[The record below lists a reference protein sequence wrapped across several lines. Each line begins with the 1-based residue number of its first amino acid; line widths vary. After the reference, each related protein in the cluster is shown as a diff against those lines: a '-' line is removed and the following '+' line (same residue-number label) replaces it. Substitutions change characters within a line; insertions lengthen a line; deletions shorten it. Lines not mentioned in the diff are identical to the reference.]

1 MLLLTA
7 LVVVT
12 ASPTATEDQI
22 VLIGAGFGRTGT
34 ASTKIALEQLGL
46 GPTHHMK
53 EVKSP
58 SINTPGY
65 DFSNTLIRISQS
77 YVRRFG
83 AYRTCVL
90 RVWCAS

>member
-7 LVVVT
+7 LVVAT

-58 SINTPGY
+58 SINGY